1 MKLHSNKPTF
11 AKDGIFSYDID
22 TVSGQSGSPVYEEKD
37 SSKLVGIHKGHSPNE
52 KLNIAVMITGEMIST
67 LEKWAVEMGVI
78 FDVAN
83 PSVKGV
89 GTGVEE
95 SKLKIIQLT
104 TKLEQVTKE
113 KENLQQKL
121 DENGQLLNKVMDE
134 S

>member
-1 MKLHSNKPTF
+1 
-11 AKDGIFSYDID
+11 
-22 TVSGQSGSPVYEEKD
+22 
-37 SSKLVGIHKGHSPNE
+37 
-52 KLNIAVMITGEMIST
+52 MISA

-78 FDVAN
+78 FDVFN